1 MRSPT
6 VTDAAPDPAF
16 IASLPGTDF
25 SDAFTVVVPRGD
37 LDARAVAAL
46 AFSSLPDWAGWL
58 IKIRNLAMRPFGLKT
73 DEIMQGLPVLQEG
86 PTDVVVGVNDDH
98 LDFRTQFRTDTIRL
112 GPDGPHLGLVTVT
125 TVVRTHN
132 RLGRIYLAAVMPIHK
147 LVVRSLLARVAGKLM
162 DSAT

>member
-37 LDARAVAAL
+37 LDARAVTAL

-58 IKIRNLAMRPFGLKT
+58 IRVRNLAMRPFGLKT
-73 DEIMQGLPVLQEG
+73 DEILQGLPVLQET
-86 PTDVVVGVNDDH
+86 PTEVVIGVNDDH
-98 LDFRTQFRTDTIRL
+98 LDFRTQFRTDTLRL
-112 GPDGPHLGLVTVT
+112 GPDGPHLGLITVST
-125 TVVRTHN
+125 IVRTHN
-132 RLGRIYLAAVMPIHK
+132 RLGRVYLAIVMPFHK
-147 LVVRSLLARVAGKLM
+147 LVVRNLLMRVAAKLAE
-162 DSAT
+162 SAT

>member
-16 IASLPGTDF
+16 IASLPGADYA
-25 SDAFTVVVPRGD
+25 DAFAVVVPRGD

-46 AFSSLPDWAGWL
+46 ALSDLPDWAGWL
-58 IKIRNLAMRPFGLKT
+58 LSIRNIIMRPFGLKT
-73 DEIMQGLPVLQEG
+73 DEIVDAPPVLQEG
-86 PTDVVVGVNDDH
+86 PETVVLGLNDDH

-112 GPDGPHLGLVTVT
+112 GPQGPHLGMVTVT

-132 RLGRIYLAAVMPIHK
+132 RLGRVYLATIMPFHK
-147 LVVRSLLARVAGKLM
+147 LVVRSLLKRVAVKLVG
-162 DSAT
+162 ATP